1 MLAGGVGNTLVQ
13 RYTAMTNAC
22 EGEGKNTGVEA
33 ALTHFV
39 HTFGA
44 RIAMQRAFLDAVLR
58 RLYDSGLNC
67 ELLAEH
73 LYGLQSDV
81 SPNLKDT
88 PVVYQEAA
96 RQELKT
102 LIEMVE
108 LLIVE

>member
-22 EGEGKNTGVEA
+22 EGESKNSGVEA

-58 RLYDSGLNC
+58 RLYDSGLDC
-67 ELLAEH
+67 ELLAKQLH
-73 LYGLQSDV
+73 GLQSDV
-81 SPNLKDT
+81 ASNLKT
-88 PVVYQEAA
+88 SPATYQEAA
-96 RQELKT
+96 LQELKT
-102 LIEMVE
+102 LIEMV
-108 LLIVE
+108 